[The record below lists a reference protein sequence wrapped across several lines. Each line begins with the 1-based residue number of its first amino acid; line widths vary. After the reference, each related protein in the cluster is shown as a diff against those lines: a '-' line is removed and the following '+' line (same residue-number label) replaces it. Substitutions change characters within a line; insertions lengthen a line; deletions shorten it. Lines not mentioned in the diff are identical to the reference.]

1 MNCTQ
6 VASEERWCDAIWAL
20 NDHSFNGK
28 GVKEACC
35 ACQGSRFTSTYPSTA
50 PSTKPS
56 ISMRPSV
63 ISENPSAA
71 PSSQPSDCIDEP
83 NWFFNEDKALGCTAI
98 SEEPETYCEQ
108 YSSIWYKDKNTY
120 LACCDCGGGLHQSV
134 APSVIPTSS
143 PSVLPSNVPSLSF
156 EPTRDI
162 TLNPSEQPSVSMEPS
177 NFPSGEAN
185 SVFSGDDC
193 NYDSECQGDNQ
204 CIDKICTLQQS
215 NRRERTL
222 EIEEIPGN
230 NEDISVD
237 SDGKRELN
245 VGTFENMLTCKYFA
259 ILVSKQNLFH

>member
-6 VASEERWCDAIWAL
+6 VASEENWCDAIWAL
-20 NDHSFNGK
+20 NDHAFNGK

-83 NWFFNEDKALGCTAI
+83 NWFFNEDKGLGCTAI
-98 SEEPETYCEQ
+98 SEQPETYCAQ
-108 YSSIWYKDKNTY
+108 FSPIWYKDKNTY
-120 LACCDCGGGLHQSV
+120 LACCECGGGLHQSV

-177 NFPSGEAN
+177 NFPSKEPN
-185 SVFSGDDC
+185 SVFDGDEC
-193 NYDSECQGDNQ
+193 NYDSECMVGA
-204 CIDKICTLQQS
+204 CIDKICTLSQT
-215 NRRERTL
+215 RRERDL
-222 EIEEIPGN
+222 EIEVGSVG

-237 SDGKRELN
+237 NDRKRELN
-245 VGTFENMLTCKYFA
+245 VSTSEFELTCKYFA
-259 ILVSKQNLFH
+259 ILASK